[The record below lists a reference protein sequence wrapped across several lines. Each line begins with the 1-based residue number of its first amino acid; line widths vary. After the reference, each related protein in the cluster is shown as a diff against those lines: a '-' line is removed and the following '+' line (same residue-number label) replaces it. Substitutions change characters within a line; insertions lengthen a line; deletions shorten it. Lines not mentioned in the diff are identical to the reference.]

1 MIRLTVLY
9 PDEEGAFFDWDYY
22 INTHTPLAKR
32 CFGNSV
38 VRWEI
43 DRGIHGEQSEEA
55 APYMVAAFIT
65 LTSLSDF
72 DEVIATHGIKLKAD
86 FKNYTNVY
94 PVFLVTNIRD
104 GYP

>member
-1 MIRLTVLY
+1 MIRLIILY
-9 PDEEGAFFDWDYY
+9 PNEEGAFFDWDYY
-22 INTHTPLAKR
+22 INIHTPLAKR
-32 CFGNSV
+32 CYGNAV

-43 DRGIHGEQSEEA
+43 DRGIHGEKSEDA

-65 LTSLSDF
+65 LTSMSALN
-72 DEVIATHGIKLKAD
+72 EVRAAHGAKLKAD

-94 PVFLVTNIRD
+94 PDFLVTNIRE